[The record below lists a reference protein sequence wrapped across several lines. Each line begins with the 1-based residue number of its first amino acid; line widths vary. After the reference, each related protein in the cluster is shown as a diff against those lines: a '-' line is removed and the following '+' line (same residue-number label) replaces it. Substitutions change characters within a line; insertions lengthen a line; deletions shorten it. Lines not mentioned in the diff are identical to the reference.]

1 MMNILVLVRGLP
13 GSGKST
19 IAKSFVTH
27 PSVENIKMLTNDFGD
42 TWYQVKGLIESG
54 KLHLKELV
62 THVLP
67 YTQYEEAFSL
77 MESGQ
82 CGKIVLMFNQ
92 EESK

>member
-1 MMNILVLVRGLP
+1 VP
-13 GSGKST
+13 TK
-19 IAKSFVTH
+19 
-27 PSVENIKMLTNDFGD
+27 SVEIDVAKHIVFKGIQIHGITGRRMYD

-82 CGKIVLMFNQ
+82 CGKIVVMFNQ